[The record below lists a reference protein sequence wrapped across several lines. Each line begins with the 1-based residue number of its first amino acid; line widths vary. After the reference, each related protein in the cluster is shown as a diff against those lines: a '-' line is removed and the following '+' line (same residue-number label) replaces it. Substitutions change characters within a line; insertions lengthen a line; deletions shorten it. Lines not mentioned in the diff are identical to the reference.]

1 MNMSESCHKTLK
13 MYAVLKNQTVSEV
26 SLSIIRAH
34 IHKEAF
40 VNEQVKSLL
49 EFNGI
54 DVDNSFA
61 P

>member
-1 MNMSESCHKTLK
+1 